1 VREKYVSPSD
11 RDGHRH
17 LSPHV
22 IFIIRIFGI
31 HIPVIFGERKQDPL
45 GRLLHDIVARLE
57 DITALD
63 WIGRPSELNSCL
75 PADITSYKAP
85 PHPRTLLSLS
95 EDEIEESVCSLQN
108 AGVVELASAL
118 YTLLD
123 NLCAPCFANSRLQ
136 LPSIEFSITEVNR
149 RRGPDRHPCLT
160 YGVQTDGLQALLITT
175 EDRVIQFWPARPA
188 EQTFLLVRPRNRYA
202 LDCLTLQ
209 TIRRAWQIRLSTHR
223 SWMIRRAQK
232 IGSSPSLRQ
241 AIHSS
246 SLLERMSLRIW
257 TRER

>member
-1 VREKYVSPSD
+1 MREKYVSPSN

-17 LSPHV
+17 LSPHC

-31 HIPVIFGERKQDPL
+31 HLPVIYGERKQNPL

-63 WIGRPSELNSCL
+63 WVGRPSELNSCL
-75 PADITSYKAP
+75 PADITSYKSP

-95 EDEIEESVCSLQN
+95 EDKIEASVCSLPN

-123 NLCAPCFANSRLQ
+123 NLCARRFANSRLQ
-136 LPSIEFSITEVNR
+136 LPSIEFSITEVQQ

-160 YGVQTDGLQALLITT
+160 YGVKTDSLQALLITT
-175 EDRVIQFWPARPA
+175 EDSLIHFGPA
-188 EQTFLLVRPRNRYA
+188 EQTFLLLRP
-202 LDCLTLQ
+202 
-209 TIRRAWQIRLSTHR
+209 
-223 SWMIRRAQK
+223 
-232 IGSSPSLRQ
+232 
-241 AIHSS
+241 
-246 SLLERMSLRIW
+246 
-257 TRER
+257 